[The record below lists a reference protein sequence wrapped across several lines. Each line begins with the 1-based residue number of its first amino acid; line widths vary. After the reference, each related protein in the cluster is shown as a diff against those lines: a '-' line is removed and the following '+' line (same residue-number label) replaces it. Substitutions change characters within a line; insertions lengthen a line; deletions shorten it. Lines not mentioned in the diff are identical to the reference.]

1 MVNAVGVY
9 GAPAP
14 NPCSLAAVQVGK
26 KKETSEGEE
35 GVLKRS
41 SEWPL
46 GLWVMRGEWRSWP
59 VVEEVG
65 GG

>member
-1 MVNAVGVY
+1 MANAVRVY

-35 GVLKRS
+35 EVLKRS

-46 GLWVMRGEWRSWP
+46 GL
-59 VVEEVG
+59 
-65 GG
+65 